1 MSQGCGRTNAA
12 AEDRRRLN
20 SEESNRWYISS
31 CSVAI
36 PAPVHAGSSFVH
48 TLLMDG
54 VLKESGCFNGG
65 FIIEKPTGRSSRV
78 RRSNILKAQIM
89 VKVTERH
96 GADGELL

>member
-1 MSQGCGRTNAA
+1 MVHQLMFS
-12 AEDRRRLN
+12 
-20 SEESNRWYISS
+20 SNPCTGACWES
-31 CSVAI
+31 CSL
-36 PAPVHAGSSFVH
+36 FVH

-54 VLKESGCFNGG
+54 VLKESGCFNGV